1 MWFGVWALVNSY
13 LPRWGRFAGIEIQVQ
28 VFYLLV
34 SLWFYHRATP
44 TVSIHGRSELR
55 DLRKSEKGFI
65 FFFKLIAESP
75 RNTAHTQMHQCVVT
89 MSKIFM
95 QMGSGLRALIYL

>member
-13 LPRWGRFAGIEIQVQ
+13 LPRWGRLAGIEIQVQ

-65 FFFKLIAESP
+65 FYF
-75 RNTAHTQMHQCVVT
+75 
-89 MSKIFM
+89 IFN
-95 QMGSGLRALIYL
+95 